1 MKRYIL
7 GLLSLFFVF
16 YNFINVNNS
25 IIDIL
30 NKSKFKPIEAN
41 INTYAILN
49 NPLINLQ
56 QLKSYFK
63 FVEAKI
69 GIVAD
74 NDLIT
79 IDDKQNLE
87 IKQSYKTQN
96 VKLTINLKT
105 INSANTYLIVDTTIY
120 NNYNNTILAKA
131 KLENIF
137 KALNLDSNTNL
148 SITGYYEGNLDYEQ
162 KKSVAANIMTKAEAK
177 FKQDYVTDRIY
188 SVIGYTKLI
197 NEYIY
202 KERQKININLA
213 LRYNNY
219 ENRTYLY
226 LATPIITTEY

>member
-7 GLLSLFFVF
+7 GLLSLFFICC
-16 YNFINVNNS
+16 NCINVNNS

-30 NKSKFKPIEAN
+30 DKSKFKPVEAN

-79 IDDKQNLE
+79 IDDNQNLE
-87 IKQSYKTQN
+87 IKQSYKTQDA
-96 VKLTINLKT
+96 KLTINLKT
-105 INSANTYLIVDTTIY
+105 INSINTYLIVDTTIY

-148 SITGYYEGNLDYEQ
+148 SLTGYYEGNLNYEQ
-162 KKSVAANIMTKAEAK
+162 KKSVASNIMAKAEAK